1 MKITLNGAPH
11 ELSAADIAAAL
22 MELGHGPDSP
32 VATALNGEF
41 VPRETRADTPLAE
54 GDRLEIITPR
64 QGG

>member
-1 MKITLNGAPH
+1 
-11 ELSAADIAAAL
+11 